1 MRWSL
6 FVLIL
11 MGQCSFCLCRLYEYH
26 YVEESKSW
34 DEAQKYCRDNY
45 TDLATV
51 FDMTDMNRL
60 LRKSASNPGKAWIGL
75 RNQNNVNRTW
85 LWSLPG
91 VEFNDSETEWN
102 VNGDN
107 NEPNDGEHPENCVFM
122 NNHKWF
128 DLPCHQK
135 RPFICYDETNQ
146 NKFHLIYKWK
156 TWREAQSYCREHHT
170 DLVSG
175 PTQLND
181 EEFKTEIEPE
191 RNSHVWIGL
200 FRDTWRW
207 SDESSSSFRSWDPDL
222 FQDEDNKRCA
232 MTLSNGKWSSD
243 ECSNTKP
250 FFCYDDEVI
259 LINKNKTWEQALT
272 YCRKYHHELV
282 SITNLQ
288 EQRWV
293 EDVAKK
299 ANSTHVWTGL
309 RYTCTLGFWF
319 WITDEAVKYDNW
331 ESHGDMEEGD
341 MDECHMSGAMKTSG
355 DHKYKWS
362 KKDASMK
369 FNFICT

>member
-1 MRWSL
+1 MQWSL

-34 DEAQKYCRDNY
+34 DEAQKYCRDHY

-60 LRKSASNPGKAWIGL
+60 HDSARNQGDAWIGL
-75 RNQNNVNRTW
+75 HKQNNVNRTW

-91 VEFNDSETEWN
+91 VEFNDSETEWA
-102 VNGDN
+102 
-107 NEPNDGEHPENCVFM
+107 DGEPTDGNNNRENCV
-122 NNHKWF
+122 K
-128 DLPCHQK
+128 Q
-135 RPFICYDETNQ
+135 IQ
-146 NKFHLIYKWK
+146 NKFHLIKQEK

-191 RNSHVWIGL
+191 RNRRVWIGL

-222 FQDEDNKRCA
+222 FKDEDNKRCA
-232 MTLSNGKWSSD
+232 TVSNGKWSSD

-259 LINKNKTWEQALT
+259 LINKTKTWEQALT
-272 YCRKYHHELV
+272 YCRENHHELV
-282 SITNLQ
+282 SITNPQ

-293 EDVAKK
+293 EDVAKQ

-331 ESHGDMEEGD
+331 EPHGDMDEGD

-355 DHKYKWS
+355 NHKWS

-369 FNFICT
+369 FNFICTRE